1 MLSVAVLNCFVS
13 WKSTAS
19 DQNTQHSI
27 KQHSTLKYFVQLI
40 PLSLYMKKN
49 APTIKEIAKMLN
61 LSLSTVSRALNNS
74 TDISPATTKR
84 VKDVALELGY
94 EPNQTA

>member
-1 MLSVAVLNCFVS
+1 
-13 WKSTAS
+13 
-19 DQNTQHSI
+19 
-27 KQHSTLKYFVQLI
+27 
-40 PLSLYMKKN
+40 MKKN

-94 EPNQTA
+94 EPNQTAQFLKSGEH